1 MIELREPAIDEKK
14 KLEALRAKRERL
26 FNQFLKNPS
35 DIKLAI
41 EIKAIDDQVA
51 ASTARSTK
59 KRLG

>member
-1 MIELREPAIDEKK
+1 VIELREPAIDEKK

>member
-1 MIELREPAIDEKK
+1 VIELREPAIDEKK
-14 KLEALRAKRERL
+14 KLEALRAKRDRL

-51 ASTARSTK
+51 ASSARSTK
-59 KRLG
+59 KRLA